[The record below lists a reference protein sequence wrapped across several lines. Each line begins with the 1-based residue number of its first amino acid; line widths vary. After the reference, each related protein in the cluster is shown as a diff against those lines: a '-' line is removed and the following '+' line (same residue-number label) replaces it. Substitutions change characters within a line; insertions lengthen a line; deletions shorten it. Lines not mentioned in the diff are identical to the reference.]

1 MVQEMRTSKAT
12 AFTERD
18 TPMFTCLRMDLPELL
33 PFRRKSDFDRWAGAL
48 QAAGLPD

>member
-1 MVQEMRTSKAT
+1 LIAKVRAADPK
-12 AFTERD
+12 
-18 TPMFTCLRMDLPELL
+18 LRLSDLPELL